1 MSGGMFDGR
10 SGGRSGGRIG
20 GMSSSLLCLI
30 SIFGAH

>member
-1 MSGGMFDGR
+1 VSGGMFDGR